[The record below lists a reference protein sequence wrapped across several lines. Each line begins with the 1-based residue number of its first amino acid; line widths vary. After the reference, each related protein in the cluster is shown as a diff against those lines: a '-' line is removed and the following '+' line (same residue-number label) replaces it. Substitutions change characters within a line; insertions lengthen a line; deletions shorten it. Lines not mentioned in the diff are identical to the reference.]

1 MSNASTSIWNTVL
14 SINALAVVGFIV
26 ISVLSDGMRIK
37 NKKSR
42 RSKLI
47 ACEPN
52 PTPSLV
58 LLGPHSVYVCC
69 FFVVGAFS
77 LMGTNWQH
85 LQIRKSYKN
94 PDFQRLLKNQK
105 LEACFCLVNISK
117 SQGLTSSKGLDV
129 FIPLYGVETNVE
141 AGGPR
146 SQ

>member
-1 MSNASTSIWNTVL
+1 MSNASTSIWNTEL
-14 SINALAVVGFIV
+14 SINALAAVGFTV
-26 ISVLSDGMRIK
+26 ISVLSDGTHIK

-42 RSKLI
+42 SSKLI

-52 PTPSLV
+52 PAPSLI

-69 FFVVGAFS
+69 CFVAFS

-94 PDFQRLLKNQK
+94 PDFQRLLKNQN

-129 FIPLYGVETNVE
+129 LIPLYGVETNME